1 MPLPHYNNLDITGAP
16 GGPGTTPQEPVFLNL
31 FEIGFVL
38 PTILQNQGRSTF
50 LLLEQATNVTLNL
63 SPEIAQASSQ
73 RFKYSTRVFLKTP
86 DKTDTDFTIKFN
98 VNVNNSGAMEVWNTL
113 KAWYDLAWN
122 SQTGALHYK
131 ADTIGTVIVNEH
143 DKKGLVLRRVQ
154 YVNAQL
160 ASLSTTDLN
169 WETND
174 IWSCEAK
181 FVADYWLDDYIDNG
195 VTLTNPYISGY

>member
-63 SPEIAQASSQ
+63 SPEIAQASQ
-73 RFKYSTRVFLKTP
+73 LFKYSTRVFLKTP

-98 VNVNNSGAMEVWNTL
+98 VKN
-113 KAWYDLAWN
+113 
-122 SQTGALHYK
+122 
-131 ADTIGTVIVNEH
+131 
-143 DKKGLVLRRVQ
+143 
-154 YVNAQL
+154 
-160 ASLSTTDLN
+160 
-169 WETND
+169 
-174 IWSCEAK
+174 
-181 FVADYWLDDYIDNG
+181 
-195 VTLTNPYISGY
+195 